1 MEMNKDNKILITI
14 LAFVVVC
21 FVGYALFSETITVT
35 GTATAEGTFDIGLS
49 CVTGFSSDF
58 LDAGLEDGYVIN
70 IPDGGYKNDSCSVD
84 GFNVSF
90 KTDLEFPGA
99 SRKYTIKVTNNGSIA
114 ARVPYSEDARERK
127 ERSSCIINSDGTK
140 SCSERFKLDS
150 NSGTTYDRFDYGFLI
165 KKPDGSYV
173 TMLDE
178 TELMK
183 YLDLDTEEV
192 ILEPGYSTYFLGQMD
207 WPEEYTSDLNDKK
220 TANVELSVKYYF
232 DITQAVK

>member
-1 MEMNKDNKILITI
+1 MKKGNKIL
-14 LAFVVVC
+14 LALLSFVVVC
-21 FVGYALFSETITVT
+21 VVGYALFGESITVT
-35 GTATAEGTFDIGLS
+35 GTAKAEGTFDIGVS

-99 SRKYTIKVTNNGSIA
+99 SRKYTIKITNNGTIA
-114 ARVPYSEDARERK
+114 ARVPASEDAKERK
-127 ERSSCIINSDGTK
+127 ERSACIINSDGTK
-140 SCSERFKLDS
+140 SCSEHFKLS
-150 NSGTTYDRFDYGFLI
+150 SGSATSYDIFEWGYLI

-173 TMLDE
+173 ISEDDLVN
-178 TELMK
+178 
-183 YLDLDTEEV
+183 YIDLDTEEI

-207 WPEEYTSDLNDKK
+207 WPEEYTADLNGKK
-220 TANVELSVKYYF
+220 EANVELSVKYYF